1 MAKGITVTVNF
12 VEKGKYTIHTS
23 RKYFYESGT
32 HVIVTPVLP
41 EEYYDYMNP
50 EDKRID
56 LGTLISDKTVFV
68 YIVPKKVYPWAVRLS
83 SLWKSQTSSSNL
95 IYVRF
100 SRNSDMVRFGSDIFS
115 ASVGKEVKSDSMIRV
130 NGKWVSQ
137 GKVGD

>member
-12 VEKGKYTIHTS
+12 VEKGKYIIHTS

-32 HVIVTPVLP
+32 HVIVNTVLP
-41 EEYYDYMNP
+41 AEYYDYMNP

-56 LGTLISDKTVFV
+56 LGILTSDKTVFV

-83 SLWKSQTSSSNL
+83 GLWKSQTVSSNL

-100 SRNSDMVRFGSDIFS
+100 NKNSEMTRFGSDIFS
-115 ASVGKEVKSDSMIRV
+115 EWVGKEVKSDSMIRV
-130 NGKWVSQ
+130 DGKWVSQ
-137 GKVGD
+137 GKIGE